1 MKKKSIL
8 VSLVVAILAAMTFVG
23 CSDSVVYPK
32 TVTDAKITQ
41 IGDFLTGQNFDSNK
55 FEVEVTYLDGSSS
68 KTVGSVSL
76 DSASEGKVTENSYVT
91 YTATDIKGNDIYR
104 ELSVSVYDI
113 DKIEVTGG
121 PESYSAT
128 VGENPKIGQNTDYVV
143 TASYYANGVA
153 KTMPLSS
160 NEYTVTF
167 NAYDAGKPEEAAEAV
182 GATLKVETA
191 VGGSKD
197 FLAPIQVTVTDKPVT
212 PVVVE
217 EITAVSWNG
226 NFMPFNYAELPE
238 IAFEDVNVSAKVEDE
253 TDPVTLTEDPGIE
266 FSFVDATTHRPIRS
280 LDLTQ
285 TANQDDLAIRAEYD
299 GVVVFGNVTGY
310 SDVEIS
316 VTYESDAK
324 LVRGEAIPAINPAD
338 YIVTMVVDGNDP
350 EELTLDASA
359 FMYMSKSQEYKGTTV
374 PEGTDPLGVRV
385 NYNGIYSAT
394 YAFTAE
400 ELVGPEE
407 AEPVAITGI
416 KLADAYYTSAVPA
429 TQYYNALPVFDQ
441 TQLVSITVSMSDG
454 STVVLPKSD
463 AIAAYYYLDEDTALS
478 TAEPT
483 DDGDYDALL
492 NAADILIKVDATYMG
507 EELSYFETI
516 ELDTDPVIAIL
527 TPEDTYTT
535 ASGADITN
543 PMIGNYVHVNVV
555 AKDAAGNAIDKDF
568 TDYTV
573 LDSDGAYAEIP
584 ETVGKE
590 NLTYTLYVTDN
601 PAVFT
606 NVIIDAGRSFVS
618 PAPEF
623 VLKPNDAEKLYA
635 VGTKIDTALITSNF
649 TIDTES
655 YDVTQGVDY
664 ETVKDSLVK
673 VTAVKV
679 NASKTLETGENVI
692 PVVITYTDAEGKTD
706 ATAPVNVT
714 IVGTP
719 YVTTLEQEPVLLYD
733 GKEFKKFEQGT
744 VYEIAKFSI
753 SPDSFTGKGD
763 VVIADPAVW
772 CSGTFVNEDAGTVTG
787 DMNSNYTFTFTYYN
801 TANLTKTEKVLDITL
816 GVYTE

>member
-76 DSASEGKVTENSYVT
+76 DSTSAGKVGKSSYVT
-91 YTATDIKGNDIYR
+91 YTATDFQGNEIYR

-113 DKIEVTGG
+113 DKVEVTEG
-121 PESYSAT
+121 PESYSAY
-128 VGENPKIGQNTDYVV
+128 VGEEPKIGQNTDYTI

-160 NEYTVTF
+160 NEYYVTF
-167 NAYDAGKPEEAAEAV
+167 NAYDEGLPEEATEAV
-182 GATLKVETA
+182 GATLKIQTY
-191 VGGSKD
+191 VGGNED
-197 FLAPIQVTVTDKPVT
+197 FYAPIQVAVTEEPVD

-217 EITAVSWNG
+217 EITGVSWNG
-226 NFMPFNYAELPE
+226 NFMPFNYTELPE
-238 IAFEDVNVSAKVEDE
+238 IAFEDVNVSAKVEGKE
-253 TDPVTLTEDPGIE
+253 TPVNLESDPGIE

-280 LDLTQ
+280 IDLTKA
-285 TANQDDLAIRAEYD
+285 ANQDDLAIRAEYD
-299 GVVVFGNVTGY
+299 GVIVFGNVTGY
-310 SDVEIS
+310 SDVDIT

-324 LVRGEAIPAINPAD
+324 FVRGEALPAINPAD
-338 YIVTMVVDGNDP
+338 YLVTMVVDNGAP

-359 FMYMSKSQEYKGTTV
+359 FQYMSKSQVYEGTII
-374 PEGTDPLGVRV
+374 PETDPLGVRV

-400 ELVGPEE
+400 ELVGPED
-407 AEPVAITGI
+407 ATPVAITGI

-429 TQYYNALPVFDQ
+429 TQYYNTLPVFDQ
-441 TQLVSITVSMSDG
+441 AQLVSITVSMSDG
-454 STVVLPKSD
+454 STVILPKSD

-483 DDGDYDALL
+483 DDGDYDVLL
-492 NAADILIKVDATYMG
+492 NATDILIKVDATYKG
-507 EELSYFETI
+507 EELTYFETI
-516 ELDTDPVIAIL
+516 ELDTDPVIATL

-601 PAVFT
+601 PAVYT

-649 TIDTES
+649 AIDTES

-733 GKEFKKFEQGT
+733 GKEFKKFDQGT

-763 VVIADPAVW
+763 VVIADPAVG
-772 CSGTFVNEDAGTVTG
+772 CTGAFVNEEAGTVTG